1 MSDIFEDEDED
12 LEPLDSL
19 DPFFS
24 ANERRDKEIQG
35 QESARRRLENLLDER
50 RLRSELDDFVD

>member
-24 ANERRDKEIQG
+24 GNERIEKELQG
-35 QESARRRLENLLDER
+35 EVSARRRLENLLEER
-50 RLRSELDDFVD
+50 RLRNELDDFID